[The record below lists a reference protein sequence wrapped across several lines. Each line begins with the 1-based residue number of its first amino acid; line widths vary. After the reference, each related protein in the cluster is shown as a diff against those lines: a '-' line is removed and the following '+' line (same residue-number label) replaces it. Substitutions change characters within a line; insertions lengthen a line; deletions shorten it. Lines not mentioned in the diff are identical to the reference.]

1 MQYDSQYCWRHE
13 DQQDLSLKYHARELN
28 WLEPIHKAISASY
41 SVFYFCRPRIFL
53 LLGFLASLW
62 LIGSI
67 LEPDFS
73 APEYLGPVHVCNNPE
88 LSLDI
93 FDHHRSYMGRFGIPR
108 WSIPFKQTQIDA
120 VFEPASLVDHAINV
134 TIPAAG
140 AGAQRLTVPQ
150 VRGLS
155 MWQKCS
161 KEEISSDFDL
171 QCPFDAFNQ
180 LFFGGHL
187 APVKIGWT
195 EPTTTKP
202 VIYGTTHHNKT
213 LDSPQR
219 FVNITIL
226 SQESHRWHEPGSF
239 NVHGVLLHEMVHA
252 YFALYACSDARVYAP
267 NISGVPNISGMYPFL
282 SNLGATGHG
291 PEWLRLT
298 RALEKAA
305 GEYLGLG
312 ELELGWKYSVKKDL
326 ANVKLLRDDLAEAI
340 CFTDDEVDLRRKV
353 LSDLDGLL
361 GLEA

>member
-1 MQYDSQYCWRHE
+1 MHK
-13 DQQDLSLKYHARELN
+13 DQTDLPPRYHATKLN
-28 WLEPIHKAISASY
+28 WLEPISTAISASY
-41 SVFYFCRPRIFL
+41 SVLSFCRAKKYL
-53 LLGFLASLW
+53 LFGFLVSLW
-62 LIGSI
+62 LINSI

-73 APEYLGPVHVCNNPE
+73 APEYLGPVRVCTNPE
-88 LSLDI
+88 PSLDI
-93 FDHHRSYMGRFGIPR
+93 FNQHHSYTGRFGFPR
-108 WSIPFKQTQIDA
+108 WSKSFKQRQIDA

-140 AGAQRLTVPQ
+140 AGAHKLTVPQ
-150 VRGLS
+150 ARGLS

-161 KEEISSDFDL
+161 KEEISSNFDL

-187 APVKIGWT
+187 APVRIGWT

-202 VIYGTTHHNKT
+202 VIYGTTHQNKT

-226 SQESHRWHEPGSF
+226 SRESLLWHEPGSF
-239 NVHGVLLHEMVHA
+239 KVHGVLLHEMVHA
-252 YFALYACSDARVYAP
+252 YFALYACSDARVYTP
-267 NISGVPNISGMYPFL
+267 NISGIPNISGMYPFL
-282 SNLGATGHG
+282 SNMGATGHG

-340 CFTDDEVDLRRKV
+340 CFTDNEVDLRRKII
-353 LSDLDGLL
+353 SDLDALL
-361 GLEA
+361 GLKA